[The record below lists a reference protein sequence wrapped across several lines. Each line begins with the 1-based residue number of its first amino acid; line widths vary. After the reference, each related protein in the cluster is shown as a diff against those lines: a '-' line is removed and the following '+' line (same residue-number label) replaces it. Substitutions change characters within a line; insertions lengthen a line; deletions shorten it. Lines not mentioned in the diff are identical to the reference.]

1 MKGRAGHSLVDMSD
15 VISIVVAVAGVA
27 LLLLALRQG
36 RAKGAAAAL
45 QMAALGFMLMG
56 AAAIGIV
63 EFLVGIALS
72 PMGWAGVGL
81 LGVGGLLF
89 FGGQALEGRRG
100 GKAAKADQP
109 GTVTGSAAK
118 PAVGQAPGK
127 PATGKQKPKADEDFS
142 DIEALLR
149 KHGIE

>member
-1 MKGRAGHSLVDMSD
+1 MSEA
-15 VISIVVAVAGVA
+15 ISIAVAVVGIA
-27 LLLLALRQG
+27 LLVLAVRQG
-36 RAKGAAAAL
+36 RAKGAAAGL
-45 QMAALGFMLMG
+45 QMAALGLMLMG
-56 AAAIGIV
+56 ASAIGIV

-100 GKAAKADQP
+100 GKPRADQP
-109 GTVTGSAAK
+109 GEVTASGTK
-118 PAVGQAPGK
+118 PAVGESAGKQKPGK
-127 PATGKQKPKADEDFS
+127 PASNDDFS

>member
-1 MKGRAGHSLVDMSD
+1 MSD
-15 VISIVVAVAGVA
+15 AISIAVAVVGIA
-27 LLLLALRQG
+27 LLVLAVRQG

-45 QMAALGFMLMG
+45 QMAALGFILMG
-56 AAAIGIV
+56 ASAIGIV

-100 GKAAKADQP
+100 GAAKADGP
-109 GTVTGSAAK
+109 GEVTGSRGK
-118 PAVGQAPGK
+118 PAVGQSPTKQGG
-127 PATGKQKPKADEDFS
+127 GKQGGKQQPAGDDDFS

>member
-1 MKGRAGHSLVDMSD
+1 MSD
-15 VISIVVAVAGVA
+15 AISIAVAVVGIA
-27 LLLLALRQG
+27 LLVLAVRQG

-45 QMAALGFMLMG
+45 QMAALGFLLMG
-56 AAAIGIV
+56 ASAIGIV

-100 GKAAKADQP
+100 GAAKADGGP
-109 GTVTGSAAK
+109 GEVTGSRGK
-118 PAVGQAPGK
+118 PAVGQAPKQGG
-127 PATGKQKPKADEDFS
+127 GKQQPAADDDFS
-142 DIEALLR
+142 DIEALLK